1 MQAAPNSQMHRHL
14 FSRFPK
20 FTSHDAEEVRH
31 QVSRIFCD
39 HDLEFRMR
47 HERNITGTWRT
58 AHCTSIPPF
67 ICYTLLCSR

>member
-1 MQAAPNSQMHRHL
+1 
-14 FSRFPK
+14 
-20 FTSHDAEEVRH
+20 VRH

-39 HDLEFRMR
+39 HDLKFRMR

-67 ICYTLLCSR
+67 ICNTLLCSR